1 MPTWE
6 GIEDASTALPRIWL
20 TRSKDTDIWK
30 PLRKIDCKA
39 LNEDADNDNGVLIE
53 GGRATAHPKTGQIIY
68 NFVNKPP
75 VKLMPATWF
84 TQTPSRDKNKEF
96 ILEPLPEV
104 DSFNVELLY
113 QNAVRASSSLG
124 EGLDSI
130 LKEEVLLESDT
141 AYKVCIVRNG
151 GLIAMR
157 KKPRKST
164 FLGLGEI
171 QITLQ
176 RGYGQYTI
184 EGEDDENA
192 LGDLTHVIFVIHGI
206 GEAMW
211 CKEEVSTMSMRD
223 EMDQLRMT
231 VNRRKVLSWREE
243 CKKCEKQKPQQQ
255 LPSPPNRV
263 EFLPVDWC
271 DKVRSPSHSLMTSL
285 NSVTLRTVPALRS
298 IANDVIFDVLM
309 YLTPEF
315 CEAILQ
321 CVTAE
326 INELYTKFQSIHPS
340 FVARGGKFSIMGH
353 SLGSVIAWDVL
364 SILKD
369 VTEKNA
375 PPMDIPGVLSAKTHS
390 LDTLDKAEH
399 EHDHNNVP
407 AFAAAANNNKGDGN
421 DDDGKHGTWGP
432 TLPKKMTQ
440 TIQFT
445 PENTIFL
452 GSPVGLFLTLR
463 GAHSVFDE
471 MRAIAEAER
480 ASHIPCDNEE
490 AALAAWSPGGEVA
503 APPVFDLTP
512 IICSPFSLPT
522 KACYN
527 IFHPSDPVAYR
538 IEPLLL
544 PEGVSNHDLPPPMF
558 LSPDGKSIRLHVKAR
573 QVGDQLFKQFG
584 SFSGLFDA
592 TAQNAAAAAAQADA
606 DAARKMANMDG
617 TETKSGQSSTSS
629 SPLRPNFEGC
639 IRGRQV
645 AFKLGG
651 RTSRVDF
658 QIQPGVIDNE
668 YLSAVTAHSGYFT
681 NDDII
686 DFIVFQTRLGAEVHN
701 AE

>member
-6 GIEDASTALPRIWL
+6 GIEDASTMLPRIWL
-20 TRSKDTDIWK
+20 TRLKDTDVWK

-39 LNEDADNDNGVLIE
+39 LNESRGLEDVLIE
-53 GGRATAHPKTGQIIY
+53 GGRATAHPTEGTITW
-68 NFVNKPP
+68 NFVSSRPP
-75 VKLMPATWF
+75 MKLIPATWF
-84 TQTPSRDKNKEF
+84 TQTPNPKSKNKEF

-104 DSFNVELLY
+104 DSLQIELLY

-130 LKEEVLLESDT
+130 LQEEVVLESDPT
-141 AYKVCIVRNG
+141 FKVCVVRNG

-157 KKPRKST
+157 KKPKKSVL
-164 FLGLGEI
+164 FGLGEV

-192 LGDLTHVIFVIHGI
+192 LGDLTHVMFVIHGI

-231 VNRRKVLSWREE
+231 VNKRKIMAWREE
-243 CKKCEKQKPQQQ
+243 CKKCERQKQPFPP
-255 LPSPPNRV
+255 LPNRV
-263 EFLPVDWC
+263 EFIPIIWF
-271 DKVRSPSHSLMTSL
+271 DKVRSPTHSLMSSL
-285 NSVTLRTVPALRS
+285 TSVTLRTVPALRS

-321 CVTAE
+321 CVTSE
-326 INELYTKFQSIHPS
+326 INELYDKFQTVHPS
-340 FVARGGKFSIMGH
+340 FKSRGGKFSIVGH

-364 SILKD
+364 SIYKD
-369 VTEKNA
+369 ITEKNA
-375 PPMDIPGVLSAKTHS
+375 PKGSADDQIRIDAPASPPRVPS
-390 LDTLDKAEH
+390 LETLDKTEND
-399 EHDHNNVP
+399 HDHNALP
-407 AFAAAANNNKGDGN
+407 GFKGA
-421 DDDGKHGTWGP
+421 DDGKHGTWGP

-440 TIQFT
+440 TIPFE
-445 PENTIFL
+445 PDLTIFL
-452 GSPVGLFLTLR
+452 GSPIGLFLTLR

-471 MRAIAEAER
+471 MRAVAEAER
-480 ASHIPCDNEE
+480 ASLIPCDDEE
-490 AALAAWSPGGEVA
+490 ADMVAWSPGGQSA
-503 APPVFDLTP
+503 PPPVFDLSP

-527 IFHPSDPVAYR
+527 VFHPSDPVAYR

-544 PEGVSNHDLPPPMF
+544 PEGVSNNDIPPPMF
-558 LSPDGKSIRLHVKAR
+558 LSPDGKSLRLHVKAR
-573 QVGDQLFKQFG
+573 QVGDQIFKQFG
-584 SFSGLFDA
+584 SLSNLFES
-592 TAQNAAAAAAQADA
+592 TAQNAAAAAAHADA
-606 DAARKMANMDG
+606 EAARKMANMETEKKDG
-617 TETKSGQSSTSS
+617 SAQS

-639 IRGRQV
+639 IRDRQV
-645 AFKLGG
+645 AFRLGG

-668 YLSAVTAHSGYFT
+668 YLSAVTAHSGYFS

-686 DFIVFQTRLGAEVHN
+686 DFIIFETRSGAEDN
-701 AE
+701 TE